1 MKKAIGLMLLLA
13 AVLGLTACATPY
25 HSGEDEQNHLGKVV
39 GLSVPNQTGQRWLQ
53 ETQGLS
59 QYLQE
64 QGFEV
69 LLETAQDD
77 PHLQAE
83 QLEKLIEQKVSCLVV
98 IPIDSLTLKNAA
110 QQAKEAG
117 IPIIAYDRMLMN
129 TDAVTSFVGFDSE
142 ATGRIVAK
150 YIVREK
156 QLETAAA
163 QERSY
168 TIEFFMG
175 TPEDNSAL
183 QLYLGALAVLQPY
196 LDSGVLTCL
205 SGHIAFEDNCIPGES
220 SEAAKKDC
228 SRYLQNYYTETK
240 PDIFLAAADSIAQG
254 CAEALTD
261 AGYVP
266 GTDFPLITGQGAEEA
281 ALQRIADGQQTM
293 TVYQDAQP
301 LFAGCAEA
309 IKAALNGKAFGT
321 VQQNNGITQIPS
333 ALYASSVIDKDN
345 YQQIVKPET
354 EKEDN
359 TQE

>member
-13 AVLGLTACATPY
+13 VILGLTACATPY
-25 HSGEDEQNHLGKVV
+25 HSVEDEQNHLGKVV

-64 QGFEV
+64 QGFQV

-142 ATGRIVAK
+142 ATGRIVAE

-183 QLYLGALAVLQPY
+183 QLYRGAMTVLQPY

-228 SRYLQNYYTETK
+228 TRYLQNYYTETK

-254 CAEALTD
+254 CAQALAD
-261 AGYVP
+261 AGYAP

-281 ALQRIADGQQTM
+281 ALQRIADGRQTM

-309 IKAALNGKAFGT
+309 IKAVLNGNSFGT
-321 VQQNNGITQIPS
+321 VQQNNGIAQIPS

-345 YQQIVKPET
+345 YQQMVKPEA
-354 EKEDN
+354 
-359 TQE
+359 QG